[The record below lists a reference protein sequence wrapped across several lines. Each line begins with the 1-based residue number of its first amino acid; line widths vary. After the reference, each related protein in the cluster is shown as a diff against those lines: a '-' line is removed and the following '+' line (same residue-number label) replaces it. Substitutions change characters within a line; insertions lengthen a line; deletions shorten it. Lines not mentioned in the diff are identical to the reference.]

1 MLRCFPRGPRVLL
14 LLTVLA
20 MPVQTNAADDVDMS
34 KVRSLAALPVKEALL
49 AQLEQLDTMSRED
62 LLEARYQ
69 RLVGYGAY
77 RE

>member
-1 MLRCFPRGPRVLL
+1 
-14 LLTVLA
+14 
-20 MPVQTNAADDVDMS
+20 
-34 KVRSLAALPVKEALL
+34 VKEGLL
-49 AQLEQLDTMSRED
+49 AQLEQLDTLSRED